1 MVKIIKDYLNK
12 FPNLPS
18 LTLARKIYK
27 DHPELSSVDN
37 IRTSVRRL
45 RGQLGEQNRSNR
57 KDKTYYKSE
66 GSRNPFKLPESH
78 ADSYEPFEI
87 KQSKVLIL
95 SDLHFPYQHNEGITL
110 ALKYGLE
117 KDVNCI
123 LINGDLF
130 DFATISRHER
140 DWRSRTVFDEFE
152 SVKTFLKG
160 LRDAFPSAKI
170 IYKLGNHDE
179 RFEKY
184 LYAKAPEI
192 FDCVDFK
199 LEILLKLGELR
210 IEIVKDKLPIHIG
223 KLTVLHGHELAGGSG
238 GVNPARGAFVK
249 TLSNI
254 LIGHFHKT
262 SNHVETTMHG
272 DVISVHSQGC
282 LCGMN
287 PLYMP
292 INKWNLGFSYVEHE
306 IKTGQFIIHNL
317 KVINGRVY

>member
-45 RGQLGEQNRSNR
+45 RGQLGEQNRSHR

-87 KQSKVLIL
+87 KQSKILIL

>member
-45 RGQLGEQNRSNR
+45 RGQLGEQNRSHR

-117 KDVNCI
+117 NDVNCI

-317 KVINGRVY
+317 KIINGRVY

>member
-45 RGQLGEQNRSNR
+45 RGQLGEQNRSHR

-306 IKTGQFIIHNL
+306 VKTGQFIIHNL
-317 KVINGRVY
+317 KIINGRVY

>member
-1 MVKIIKDYLNK
+1 ML
-12 FPNLPS
+12 F
-18 LTLARKIYK
+18 
-27 DHPELSSVDN
+27 
-37 IRTSVRRL
+37 
-45 RGQLGEQNRSNR
+45 RS
-57 KDKTYYKSE
+57 
-66 GSRNPFKLPESH
+66 
-78 ADSYEPFEI
+78 
-87 KQSKVLIL
+87 
-95 SDLHFPYQHNEGITL
+95 
-110 ALKYGLE
+110 
-117 KDVNCI
+117 VNCI

>member
-45 RGQLGEQNRSNR
+45 RGQLGEQNRSHR

-123 LINGDLF
+123 LINGDLL
-130 DFATISRHER
+130 DLATISRHER
-140 DWRSRTVFDEFE
+140 DWRSRSVFDEFE

-317 KVINGRVY
+317 KIINGRVY

>member
-1 MVKIIKDYLNK
+1 MVEIVKKYLK
-12 FPNLPS
+12 RFPDLPS
-18 LTLARKIYK
+18 LTLAKKIYK
-27 DHPELSSVDN
+27 ENPEFSSLDN
-37 IRTSVRRL
+37 VRKAIRRL
-45 RGQLGEQNRSNR
+45 RGQSGEDSRKR
-57 KDKTYYKSE
+57 KDKTFFKPE

-78 ADSYEPFEI
+78 ADIYEAFSI
-87 KQSKVLIL
+87 NQSKILIL
-95 SDLHFPYQHNEGITL
+95 SDLHFPYQHNDAITL
-110 ALKYGLE
+110 ALEYGLQKE
-117 KDVNCI
+117 VNCI
-123 LINGDLF
+123 LINGDLI
-130 DFATISRHER
+130 DFATISRHEKNWR
-140 DWRSRTVFDEFE
+140 DRSVFEEFE
-152 SVKTFLKG
+152 SVKMFLKT
-160 LRDAFPSAKI
+160 LRDTFPDAKI
-170 IYKLGNHDE
+170 VYKLGNHDE

-184 LYAKAPEI
+184 LFLKAPEI
-192 FDCVDFK
+192 FDCVEFK

-223 KLTVLHGHELAGGSG
+223 KLTVLHGHELVGGSG

-262 SNHVETTMHG
+262 SNHVESTMHG

-317 KVINGRVY
+317 KIINGKVY